1 MIYTC
6 QRCGYITE
14 YSSNYKKHINAKK
27 ICSPLLSDISKEQ
40 LLSDLSDMQNDKNYM
55 CDRCNKK
62 YKTTETLRIH
72 KKTCS
77 SNSSHPTQ
85 IINNNINT
93 TNNNNNNIQ
102 VNIQINA
109 PNNIPNIREFLSE
122 NMEYITDE
130 FILRCAKKLDNGLIE
145 LIKNVRFN
153 PEYPENM
160 NIKLHTK
167 RDKTLYVFKNNRWEI
182 CDGNTTLESMIIQ
195 GARIINQSLL
205 TNTDA
210 EKMLDE
216 DSYES
221 KIQSWLLSILP
232 KDNLRVLNKLSKSIY
247 AMILDNQQ
255 LVVMEK

>member
-6 QRCGYITE
+6 QRCGYVTE
-14 YSSNYKKHINAKK
+14 FTSHFKKHINAKK
-27 ICSPLLSDISKEQ
+27 ICEPSLTDISKEQ
-40 LLSDLSDMQNDKNYM
+40 LLASFLDHQNNKNFT
-55 CDRCNKK
+55 CDQCNKK
-62 YKTTETLRIH
+62 YKTVETLRVH

-77 SNSSHPTQ
+77 STQSHPTH

-93 TNNNNNNIQ
+93 TNNNNIQ

-109 PNNIPNIREFLSE
+109 PNNIPNIRDFLNE

-130 FILRCAKKLDNGLIE
+130 FIMKCAKKLDHGLIE

-232 KDNLRVLNKLSKSIY
+232 KDNIRVLNKLSKSIY